1 MSSGY
6 GRSNG
11 VFGIQSASF
20 FSEFFAIITIIFRPP
35 CFHLKQAAFSSK
47 AGITPAHS
55 NSFNFRTTPRFL
67 RHNHLTSNRVVEVVV
82 DIINTRL
89 VEAAVVVEEV
99 APLMIGNSQS
109 SVATA
114 IPVRHLMGA
123 SMLSNSN
130 RHTETS
136 NRQAHSNPNIHK
148 PLPPLLNSITA
159 SITMV
164 EAALNNSN
172 RDRIGLRL
180 TPEVA

>member
-1 MSSGY
+1 
-6 GRSNG
+6 
-11 VFGIQSASF
+11 
-20 FSEFFAIITIIFRPP
+20 
-35 CFHLKQAAFSSK
+35 
-47 AGITPAHS
+47 
-55 NSFNFRTTPRFL
+55 
-67 RHNHLTSNRVVEVVV
+67 VVEVVV
-82 DIINTRL
+82 DIINIRL
-89 VEAAVVVEEV
+89 VEAAVVEEA

-136 NRQAHSNPNIHK
+136 NRPPSNPNIHK

-172 RDRIGLRL
+172 RDSIGLRL

>member
-1 MSSGY
+1 MAM
-6 GRSNG
+6 
-11 VFGIQSASF
+11 V
-20 FSEFFAIITIIFRPP
+20 
-35 CFHLKQAAFSSK
+35 L
-47 AGITPAHS
+47 
-55 NSFNFRTTPRFL
+55 
-67 RHNHLTSNRVVEVVV
+67 
-82 DIINTRL
+82 
-89 VEAAVVVEEV
+89 AAVAVAVAAAAAAAAALVGVAAMVDVVSMV
-99 APLMIGNSQS
+99 AAVGPPMIGNSQS

>member
-1 MSSGY
+1 MDKNIFIYINCWPKTNLKVGLVV
-6 GRSNG
+6 G
-11 VFGIQSASF
+11 VA
-20 FSEFFAIITIIFRPP
+20 
-35 CFHLKQAAFSSK
+35 
-47 AGITPAHS
+47 
-55 NSFNFRTTPRFL
+55 
-67 RHNHLTSNRVVEVVV
+67 VVEVVV

-89 VEAAVVVEEV
+89 VEAAAGVEEV

-136 NRQAHSNPNIHK
+136 NRPPSNPNIHK

-164 EAALNNSN
+164 EEALNNSN
-172 RDRIGLRL
+172 RDSIGLRL